1 MIIPNIVLHLEWAYA
16 QCLGTINNYSIGVS
30 VEYYLDLQ
38 EAAALSGFSDCNFFL
53 GEPSPINILQ
63 ASGMCGHDLL
73 CEDW

>member
-1 MIIPNIVLHLEWAYA
+1 
-16 QCLGTINNYSIGVS
+16 

-63 ASGMCGHDLL
+63 ASGIVDMISFVKTG
-73 CEDW
+73 EK